1 VRLDVVQSGAG
12 LRAGIN
18 ALTAIFVV
26 GVLAGLALTPD
37 GRAWLRNP
45 TVMLG
50 DKASA
55 SAPPASAPAPRPAA
69 APAPAA
75 VLAAAVTPLSA
86 RLAQGPLRIGVFGDS
101 MADGLYAGLY
111 RDLRDQP
118 NVSVTKFSQVST
130 GLSRYD
136 YVNIQARTR
145 AQLDERPVD
154 VAVMLFGTND
164 AQGIDTGDAVHPF
177 GTEGWKVAYAARI
190 DDLVALL
197 RSRDVAVYWVGL
209 PRMKRDSFD
218 ARMMLIN
225 GVVEARMRALNV
237 PYIETVGLTSND
249 EGGYEAYLPNGSGRR
264 VLMRA
269 NDGIHMSMAG
279 YLHMSSPVAARLKRD
294 AGLDRP
300 PPVSA
305 GIPTPPVSPAA

>member
-1 VRLDVVQSGAG
+1 MGGG

-50 DKASA
+50 DRAAA
-55 SAPPASAPAPRPAA
+55 SAPPSPASTPVAPA

-75 VLAAAVTPLSA
+75 APAAVTVTPLSA

-111 RDLRDQP
+111 RDLQDQP
-118 NVSVTKFSQVST
+118 NVSVAKFSQVST

-136 YVNIQARTR
+136 YVDVQARTR
-145 AQLDERPVD
+145 GQLDDQPID
-154 VAVMLFGTND
+154 VAVILFGTND
-164 AQGIDTGDAVHPF
+164 AQGIDTGGVVHMF
-177 GTEGWKVAYAARI
+177 GTDGWKAAYGQRI

-197 RSRDVAVYWVGL
+197 RSRNVAVYWVGL

-218 ARMMLIN
+218 GRMTLIN
-225 GVVEARMRALNV
+225 GVVEARMRALGV
-237 PYIETVGLTSND
+237 PYIETVSLTSND
-249 EGGYEAYLPNGSGRR
+249 EGGYEAYLPTGSGRR

-279 YLHMSSPVAARLKRD
+279 YLRMSAPVAARLKRD
-294 AGLDRP
+294 AGLDRSAGA
-300 PPVSA
+300 PPVA
-305 GIPTPPVSPAA
+305 PAA

>member
-1 VRLDVVQSGAG
+1 MGGG

-50 DKASA
+50 DRAAA
-55 SAPPASAPAPRPAA
+55 SAPPSPASTPVAPA

-75 VLAAAVTPLSA
+75 APAAVTVTPLSA

-111 RDLRDQP
+111 RDLQDQP
-118 NVSVTKFSQVST
+118 NVSVAKFSQVST

-136 YVNIQARTR
+136 YVDVQARTR
-145 AQLDERPVD
+145 GQLDDQPID
-154 VAVMLFGTND
+154 VAVILFGTND
-164 AQGIDTGDAVHPF
+164 AQGIDTGGVVHMF
-177 GTEGWKVAYAARI
+177 GTDGWKAAYGRRI

-197 RSRDVAVYWVGL
+197 RSRNVAVYWVGL

-218 ARMMLIN
+218 GRMTLIN
-225 GVVEARMRALNV
+225 GVVEARMRALGV
-237 PYIETVGLTSND
+237 PYIETVSLTSND
-249 EGGYEAYLPNGSGRR
+249 EGGYEAYLPTGSGRR

-279 YLHMSSPVAARLKRD
+279 YLRMSAPVAARLKRD
-294 AGLDRP
+294 AGLDRSAAA
-300 PPVSA
+300 PPVA
-305 GIPTPPVSPAA
+305 PAA

>member
-1 VRLDVVQSGAG
+1 M
-12 LRAGIN
+12 RAGIN

-37 GRAWLRNP
+37 GRAWLRHP
-45 TVMLG
+45 TLMLG

-55 SAPPASAPAPRPAA
+55 SAPPSAPA
-69 APAPAA
+69 APAPVVPVAA
-75 VLAAAVTPLSA
+75 PPAAPAVTRVTPLKA
-86 RLAQGPLRIGVFGDS
+86 RLARGPLRIGVFGDS
-101 MADGLYAGLY
+101 MADGLYAALY
-111 RDLRDQP
+111 RDLQDQP
-118 NVSVTKFSQVST
+118 NVSVAKFSQVST

-136 YVNIQARTR
+136 YVDVQVRTR
-145 AQLDERPVD
+145 SQLDEQPVD

-164 AQGIDTGDAVHPF
+164 AQGIDTAGVVHPF
-177 GTEGWKVAYAARI
+177 GTDGWKIAYGERI

-218 ARMMLIN
+218 GRMQLIN
-225 GVVEARMRALNV
+225 GVVEARMQALGV
-237 PYIETVGLTSND
+237 PLIETVALTSNA
-249 EGGYEAYLPNGSGRR
+249 EGGYEAYLPNDGGRR

-279 YLHMSSPVAARLKRD
+279 YMRLSAPVAARLKRD
-294 AGLDRP
+294 AGLEPAP
-300 PPVSA
+300 PPA
-305 GIPTPPVSPAA
+305 PAA